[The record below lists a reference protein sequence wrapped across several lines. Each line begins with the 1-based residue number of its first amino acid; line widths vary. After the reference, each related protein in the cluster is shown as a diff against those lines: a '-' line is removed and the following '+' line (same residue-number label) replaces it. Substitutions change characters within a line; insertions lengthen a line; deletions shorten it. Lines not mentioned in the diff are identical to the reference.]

1 MRMDYVQFARPFRDR
16 FEQERASG
24 VGIDALSSKTQCARQ
39 HRMELAFGS
48 SIATCEQGNVMSKL
62 DQLVPNQATT
72 LCRHRAS
79 EKRFQPEEQAG
90 LFA

>member
-1 MRMDYVQFARPFRDR
+1 
-16 FEQERASG
+16 
-24 VGIDALSSKTQCARQ
+24 
-39 HRMELAFGS
+39 MELAFGS